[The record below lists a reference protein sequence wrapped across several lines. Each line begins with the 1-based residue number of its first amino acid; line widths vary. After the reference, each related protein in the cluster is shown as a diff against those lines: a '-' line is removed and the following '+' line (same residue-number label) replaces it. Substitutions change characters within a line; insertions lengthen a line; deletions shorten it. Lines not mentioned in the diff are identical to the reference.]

1 MEIIWYTGLSMDA
14 KLASA
19 EHELEFL
26 ESIGQDDQ
34 TRAAFPTFYAS
45 IDAIVIGAETLRWLV
60 RGGHGWPH
68 GEKPTWVVTHD
79 AALVAGIGKTEA
91 PLRRVEGELQPMLDE
106 LRRSGAKRVWVCG
119 GGELAGQLL
128 ALDAIDTVDV
138 VIAPVALGAGPALF
152 GQRALA
158 PRMFRVATCEV
169 VGGNAVHVVW
179 RRDRNAG

>member
-1 MEIIWYTGLSMDA
+1 MEIIWYTGPSMDA

-19 EHELEFL
+19 DHSLDFL
-26 ESIGQDDQ
+26 QTIGQDEA
-34 TRAAFPTFYAS
+34 TRAAFPRFYAGV
-45 IDAIVIGAETLRWLV
+45 DAIIVSAETMRWLV

-79 AALVAGIGKTEA
+79 EALVAGLAKTEA
-91 PLRRVEGELQPMLDE
+91 PLSRVEGDLRPMLDD
-106 LRRSGAKRVWVCG
+106 LRRIGAKRVWMCG
-119 GGELAGQLL
+119 GGDLAGQLL

-138 VIAPVALGAGPALF
+138 TVAPVVLGAGPSLF

-158 PRMFRVATCEV
+158 PRMFRVETCEV

-179 RRDRNAG
+179 RRDRGAS